1 MKKLLNGILL
11 CSLALAPGFAS
22 PLSRFNQL
30 FAKDILALHTT
41 ISLDPSVTVQ
51 DDGRGS
57 LWARAKVPKR
67 EGRDGRRASDPVRSP
82 PRSRPRRR
90 PPPAGADA
98 GRPSGGGLP
107 LHGRE
112 RADHD
117 L

>member
-1 MKKLLNGILL
+1 MTKLLNGILL

-57 LWARAKVPKR
+57 TAPTSHGSDVAASLPVALPIGTPEPGSVFLLLAGGALIVLLRKR
-67 EGRDGRRASDPVRSP
+67 YTLN
-82 PRSRPRRR
+82 SR
-90 PPPAGADA
+90 
-98 GRPSGGGLP
+98 
-107 LHGRE
+107 
-112 RADHD
+112 
-117 L
+117 